1 MFREEN
7 KKLNMTLR
15 ISLLILLL
23 LSPGLLLAATAINI
37 GDPVTGEITAVG
49 EVDEYTFSANSG
61 DQVYFDAQSG
71 YGSRALVWTLTGPA
85 GDTLFSTDFQQPQGA
100 LRLAQDGQYSLTFY
114 DSRNRA
120 NISYGFQLFAVPETV
135 NEPITVE
142 QQVVGT
148 VASPGA
154 VTQYSFDAT
163 TGSRL
168 YFDPAYK
175 LAWSNLKWRLLNPD
189 GSTVFDTDFH
199 NPAEPHTMTQDGSYT
214 LEIYGSRA
222 KFGDFTFRIY
232 TVPDPTVVPI
242 ALNRTISGHFDKP
255 GVSVTYTFDA
265 ETGQNLYFDKT
276 VGANNLGFNWVLNDP
291 SGTQVGGSV
300 FNFNDF
306 GPISLTASGRYQLVF
321 NGRQDHTGSY
331 AFRIVDVVDPALQTI
346 AVEEFVSG
354 AIQTPGQSHL
364 YRFNADSG
372 DITLHLPERAA
383 SPRFHL
389 TAPDGTTL
397 FTAVWGRR
405 TTFNLPQDG
414 EYTLRVY
421 ANYGNR
427 GSYNFILSRSTT
439 QPVFPPTADLIVSS
453 VTAPT
458 KVIGNPAGF
467 DVSWTVTNQGS
478 VTATAWT
485 DSIIMTQ
492 GGSHLELIDKQ
503 SETLH
508 RESHSDSLAP
518 GASYTRTVH
527 LALPDGFEGDVEIT
541 VASDIDNQ
549 ILEEQEKNNSAGAGF
564 QTWVQREARTL
575 AGETTIQMDQAD
587 GSRYPTGTAL
597 SLSGQVQLFPGAINA
612 LFIIDVSGST
622 KLVDG
627 LDANFDGVTNI
638 ADDLNG
644 DNSVGD
650 ILDAEIGSIINLV
663 EKMQSKTDDLRVA
676 ALPFARES
684 WPIDAGVGA
693 FSQVFVDPAQNR
705 SIGQG
710 TADFEEAIRSAYV
723 VNGYFGGAKLFNKFW
738 LWQGTNFQ
746 AALQGATTTLA
757 SGPAADRTLVFMLTD
772 GESTVAHT
780 QQDIDALAARGITLF
795 AFQIGGNAVTASL
808 QSLVDGIDAHPLSS
822 AVARAVSDPN
832 DLTTA
837 LASAIELAGV
847 AVNGHGVQSLD
858 ASGHFFTPV
867 TLEAGANEFVIEAI
881 DSNGRNTSQTITLY
895 GDADSGSS
903 KSRRDLSGVSE
914 ASFSY
919 TRYDRRSKKLLT
931 DVVLS
936 NVGQVSQMGPFSAT
950 LRPVIPAAVELANPS
965 GVDDQGIPLINF
977 ALSATSTS
985 LPVAAQTEPFSAQF
999 ANPAEARFSVTLN
1012 PLGGSNMAPQI
1023 HSTPPVSVMSGASYS
1038 YPVVASDGDGQPLSY
1053 HLTQAPTSMVIDAAT
1068 GQINWSPL
1076 LAQMGSH
1083 QINLRVEDGF
1093 GGTVSQRFL
1102 LTVMDGSI
1110 NLPPLFQS
1118 APPTNLGSGASYS
1131 YTPQVFDPNGDTLAY
1146 RLNTPP
1152 AGFVIDPV
1160 SGVVSSLA
1168 PTDGTHD
1175 LIVEADDSRGGL
1187 ATQAFRLTVGGLS
1200 ANPGVPTF
1208 TSTPGTDSAPD
1219 RLYLYQ
1225 PLASDPDGDLLSF
1238 SLLQAPAGMTI
1249 DILNGRINWIANSSQ
1264 LGPNLVALKV
1274 EDGNGNFATQF
1285 FTIEVLES
1293 AINLPP
1299 AIISVP
1305 SLLASEGS
1313 LYSYQVS
1320 ATDPNGDPLDYALAD
1335 GPAGMTIHPVSG
1347 LLNYTPAVGQAGSVP
1362 VRLQVLDSS
1371 NALGEQAFTLEI
1383 RSENRAPQFITTPV
1397 ETATVGTTYRYAAK
1411 ATDSDDRVSYS
1422 LIARPAGLEVDS
1434 QSGLLFMTPDESL
1447 MGDSVVTLRAT
1458 DERGLSA
1465 DQTYTLSILA
1475 DTEAPIVSI
1484 VANPSALANIG
1495 DSLQLQVKAVDNVD
1509 LQVAAMTLDIDGAPV
1524 TLDATGLAHYTATQ
1538 AGLFTLHATATDSR
1552 GNQGET
1558 TLSLRVVNPADNTPP
1573 AIEITSPLPGETL
1586 TYLAD
1591 VIGSITADDL
1601 EFYRVEFARQGLVDI
1616 NNIGAENSHWQ
1627 LLAEGAGEVSN
1638 SQLATFDPT
1647 ALRNDGY
1654 IIRVMAQDFS
1664 GNIAIQALT
1673 TFVAGDA
1680 KLGQFSLEYSD
1691 LSMPLAGIPIEIT
1704 RRYNSFDA
1712 AVQGDF
1718 GYGWSLAVGNPDLR
1732 ETVPVAANEVS
1743 ASLFTAN
1750 AYTIGTRVYLTN
1762 PDGDRVG
1769 FTFEPSMSVGMLGT
1783 VFQPLFIADP
1793 GVKDRLEV
1801 DDITLSQNADGSFA
1815 IFMFGF
1821 NYNPENFRLIRPDG
1835 TAYHYNQ
1842 FTGLQQVSDPNSN
1855 ELTITDAGIFHSSGA
1870 SILFARDAQ
1879 GRITEI
1885 TDPDGNPISY
1895 LYDAEGNLSS
1905 MSYQDGAT
1913 LSYTY
1918 LDSPAHTISEI
1929 VDPDGRLIHRLEYDA
1944 DGRIVANT
1952 DALGNRVEMDW
1963 DPGNYYGSFID
1974 ARGSVTAFV
1983 YDDRGNVVQESDAL
1997 GGTISRSFDANN
2009 NLIEETDKNG
2019 YSRQFTYDVAGNQL
2033 SAVDPLGGS
2042 HSYLYDIFDNLI
2054 RYTDP
2059 LGRVTTFTYDGK
2071 GNLLEIVDAL
2081 GGQTV
2086 LEYDLQGQVSR
2097 ITNPV
2102 GAVYVNEHDGINV
2115 DPVRITQ
2122 PDGTQRQFEY
2132 NWMGLPVREVD
2143 ESGVE
2148 TLFTYDERG
2157 NLTSKRD
2164 ALGNVITHEYAGDKR
2179 TRTVDAKGGVTT
2191 FEYDELGQLIREH
2204 DANGGVVQ
2212 FGYDANGNRTLV
2224 MDQVGNVTRFTYDAL
2239 NNLVERIDSH
2249 SNSTLL
2255 GYDAVGRLIQKTD
2268 RNGRERT
2275 FSYDPLGRQIHEQWL
2290 DGAVVVNEVSSTYDA
2305 VGNRLSII
2313 DSDSRTINTYNALN
2327 QVIETDIT
2335 GTPLLPSVVLTQTY
2349 DASGKR
2355 VNVSDNMGLE
2365 QLSSYDV
2372 SGRLSSRLWQGIGAE
2387 VGFSYDALGGVN
2399 QISRSDAGSIAATS
2413 AFSYDLLGRMATLQH
2428 LDSAANVL
2436 VDYSYGY
2443 DATGLL
2449 INQSHHGDTVSYSY
2463 DALGQILSADSVLS
2477 GLENFSYD
2485 PSGNRTDG
2493 SHVTGVANQLL
2504 SSGQFDYEYDA
2515 EGNQVR
2521 RTEVATGAYS
2531 DYLYDHRNRLIQIQQ
2546 YAGNG
2551 ALLEVINN
2559 TYDALNRR
2567 IAITVDGVTTAIVY
2581 DGKHAWADF
2590 DSSGNA
2596 ASYYLFGEGI
2606 DQLLA
2611 RHQVGNTE
2619 WYLTDRL
2626 GSIHDIADAVGGV
2639 NNSYQYSSFGNVL
2652 AETTAA
2658 LSDRYRFTGREY
2670 DAVSG
2675 LYYYRARYYD
2685 ATAGR
2690 FLSEDPVGFA
2700 AGDFN
2705 LYRYVGNSPLN
2716 ATDPSGNNAV
2726 VGYAMNVRKLY
2737 KIIKPAMRTG
2747 KCLEKLFIGIADAID
2762 GAMGNS
2768 DLASEFM
2775 ACNYK

>member
-1 MFREEN
+1 MFRQEN
-7 KKLNMTLR
+7 KKQSISIR
-15 ISLLILLL
+15 ISLILLL
-23 LSPGLLLAATAINI
+23 LLCPSLLLAATAINV
-37 GDPVTGEITAVG
+37 GDPVTGEITVVG

-71 YGSRALVWTLTGPA
+71 FGRHAIVWTLTDPA
-85 GDTLFSTDFQQPQGA
+85 GGTLFSGDFMPQQGA
-100 LRLAQDGQYSLTFY
+100 VQLPLDGQYSLTFY
-114 DSRNRA
+114 DSKNRA
-120 NISYGFQLFAVPETV
+120 NISYGFQTFAVPEPV
-135 NEPITVE
+135 SEPITVE

-148 VASPGA
+148 VAFPGA
-154 VTQYSFDAT
+154 TTQYSFDAT

-168 YFDPAYK
+168 YFNPAYK
-175 LAWSNLKWRLLNPD
+175 LAWHDLYWRLFNPD
-189 GSTVFDTDFH
+189 GSTVFDGRFV
-199 NPAEPHTMTQDGSYT
+199 NPTEPEILTQDGSYV
-214 LEIYGSRA
+214 LEVYGKNA

-232 TVPDPTVVPI
+232 TVPDPTVIPI

-300 FNFNDF
+300 FGFNDF

-331 AFRIVDVVDPALQTI
+331 SFKIVDVADPAPQTI
-346 AVEEFVSG
+346 AIDEFVSG
-354 AIQTPGQSHL
+354 AIPTPGQSSIYH
-364 YRFNADSG
+364 FNASSG
-372 DITLHLPERAA
+372 DITLHVPERGA

-397 FTAVWGRR
+397 FTAVWGWR

-427 GSYNFILSRSTT
+427 GSYNFLLSRSTT

-478 VTATAWT
+478 VTATTWT

-503 SETLH
+503 SETLLQQ
-508 RESHSDSLAP
+508 SHNDSLAP
-518 GASYTRTVH
+518 GASYTRTAHVT
-527 LALPDGFEGDVEIT
+527 LPDGFEGSVEIT
-541 VASDIDNQ
+541 VASDSDNQ
-549 ILEEQEKNNSAGAGF
+549 ILEEQEKNNSAGSGF

-587 GSRYPTGTAL
+587 GTHYPAGTAL

-612 LFIIDVSGST
+612 LFIVDVSGST
-622 KLVDG
+622 KLVEG

-663 EKMQSKTDDLRVA
+663 EKMQGKTDDLRVA

-684 WPIDAGVGA
+684 WPIDAGVDA

-808 QSLVDGIDAHPLSS
+808 QSLVDGIDATPLSS
-822 AVARAVSDPN
+822 AVARAVDDPN
-832 DLTTA
+832 DLATA

-847 AVNGHGVQSLD
+847 AVNGRGVESLD

-867 TLEAGANEFVIEAI
+867 TLEEGANEFVIEAI

-903 KSRRDLSGVSE
+903 ESRRDLSGVSE

-977 ALSATSTS
+977 ALSAASTS
-985 LPVAAQTEPFSAQF
+985 LPVAAQTAPFAAQF
-999 ANPAEARFSVTLN
+999 SNPAEARFSVTLN
-1012 PLGGSNMAPQI
+1012 PLGGSNMTPQI

-1168 PTDGTHD
+1168 PTDGTYE

-1200 ANPGVPTF
+1200 ANPGVPMF
-1208 TSTPGTDSAPD
+1208 TSTPGTDSTPD

-1225 PLASDPDGDLLSF
+1225 PLASDPDGDLLSY

-1249 DILNGRINWIANSSQ
+1249 DIFNGRINWRANSSQ

-1285 FTIEVLES
+1285 FTIEVSES

-1383 RSENRAPQFITTPV
+1383 RPENRAPQFITTPV

-1411 ATDSDDRVSYS
+1411 AADSDDRVSYS

-1509 LQVAAMTLDIDGAPV
+1509 LQMAAVTLDIDGAPV

-1732 ETVPVAANEVS
+1732 ETVPVAANE
-1743 ASLFTAN
+1743 ASMGLFVAN
-1750 AYTIGTRVYLTN
+1750 AYTTGTRLYLTN

-1769 FTFEPSMSVGMLGT
+1769 FTFEPSISVGMLGT
-1783 VFQPLFIADP
+1783 VFQPLFTADP

-1815 IFMFGF
+1815 MFMLGF

-1835 TAYHYNQ
+1835 TIYHYNQ
-1842 FTGLQQVSDPNSN
+1842 FTGLQRIGDANGN
-1855 ELTITDAGIFHSSGA
+1855 ELTITEAGIFHSSGA
-1870 SILFARDAQ
+1870 SITFARDMQ
-1879 GRITEI
+1879 GRITQI
-1885 TDPDGNPISY
+1885 TDPNGNPISY
-1895 LYDAEGNLSS
+1895 TYDAEGDLSS

-1913 LSYTY
+1913 SSYTY
-1918 LDSPAHTISEI
+1918 LASPAHTISEI
-1929 VDPDGRLIHRLEYDA
+1929 IDPQGRLVSRLEYDA
-1944 DGRIVANT
+1944 AGRIVANI
-1952 DALGNRVEMDW
+1952 DALGNRAEMSW
-1963 DPGNYYGSFID
+1963 DPANFSGNFID
-1974 ARGSVTAFV
+1974 GRGNITEFV
-1983 YDDRGNVVQESDAL
+1983 YDDRGNIVQETDAL
-1997 GGTISRSFDANN
+1997 GGITLRSYDANN
-2009 NLIEETDKNG
+2009 NKISETDESG
-2019 YSRQFTYDVAGNQL
+2019 QTRQFTYDLAGNQL
-2033 SAVDPLGGS
+2033 SATDPLGNT
-2042 HSYLYDIFDNLI
+2042 HSYLYDSFGNIT

-2059 LGRVTTFTYDGK
+2059 LGRVTTLNHDAN
-2071 GNLLEIVDAL
+2071 GNLLEIIDAL
-2081 GGQTV
+2081 GGQMS
-2086 LEYDLQGQVSR
+2086 LEYDLQGQLTRLTDARGNVRQYEYDGVNVNPLR
-2097 ITNPV
+2097 IIHPD
-2102 GAVYVNEHDGINV
+2102 GAVE
-2115 DPVRITQ
+2115 
-2122 PDGTQRQFEY
+2122 QFEY
-2132 NWMGLPVREVD
+2132 NWSGHTTRKMD
-2143 ESGVE
+2143 ERGVE
-2148 TLFTYDERG
+2148 RLFTYDDRG
-2157 NLTSKRD
+2157 NLTRETD
-2164 ALGNVITHEYAGDKR
+2164 ALGHVTTHEYNGEQLI
-2179 TRTVDAKGGVTT
+2179 RTVDAQGNITL
-2191 FEYDELGQLIREH
+2191 FEYDDLGRLIRET

-2212 FGYDANGNRTLV
+2212 FTYDASGNRTSV
-2224 MDQVGNVTRFTYDAL
+2224 TDSVGNITRFIYDAL
-2239 NNLVERIDSH
+2239 NNRVERIDANA
-2249 SNSTLL
+2249 NSTLFA
-2255 GYDAVGRLIQKTD
+2255 YDAVGNLTLSID
-2268 RNGRERT
+2268 RNGRERA
-2275 FSYDPLGRQIHEQWL
+2275 FSYDASGRQISERWL
-2290 DGAVVVNEVSSTYDA
+2290 DGGTPVNEIQTAYDA
-2305 VGNRLSII
+2305 VGNRLSI
-2313 DSDSRTINTYNALN
+2313 SDNESSIRQTYDALN
-2327 QVIETDIT
+2327 RVVESDVT
-2335 GTPLLPSVVLTQTY
+2335 GTPLLPPRVMTTVY
-2349 DASGKR
+2349 DASGNR
-2355 VNVSDNMGLE
+2355 IQVSDSMGLGH
-2365 QLSSYDV
+2365 SSDYD
-2372 SGRLSSRLWQGIGAE
+2372 GRNRLIRRLWQGVDAQIDFTYDARGDLSSINRRD
-2387 VGFSYDALGGVN
+2387 VGFA
-2399 QISRSDAGSIAATS
+2399 AGSSGFTYDLLRRMTALSHTDSTATS
-2413 AFSYDLLGRMATLQH
+2413 VADYAYSYDLLGRLAT
-2428 LDSAANVL
+2428 
-2436 VDYSYGY
+2436 
-2443 DATGLL
+2443 
-2449 INQSHHGDTVSYSY
+2449 QSHHGDTVSYGY
-2463 DALGQILSADSVLS
+2463 DASSQLLSADSVLS
-2477 GLENFSYD
+2477 GFESFAYD
-2485 PSGNRTDG
+2485 LNGNRNDG
-2493 SHVTGVANQLL
+2493 GYVVGTANQML
-2504 SSGQFDYEYDA
+2504 SDGAADYDYDS
-2515 EGNQVR
+2515 EGNILR
-2521 RTEVATGAYS
+2521 KTEIATGLYS
-2531 DYLYDHRNRLIQIQQ
+2531 NFLYDHRNRLVQIQQ
-2546 YAGNG
+2546 RAVDGT
-2551 ALLEVINN
+2551 LLEVVGY

-2567 IAITVDGVTTAIVY
+2567 ISTTVGGVTTATLY
-2581 DGKHAWADF
+2581 DGENAWADF
-2590 DSSGNA
+2590 DGSGNLLNH
-2596 ASYYLFGEGI
+2596 YLFGEGD

-2611 RHQVGNTE
+2611 RSRSGNTD

-2626 GSIHDIADAVGGV
+2626 GTIHDIAGTAGVV
-2639 NNSYQYSSFGNVL
+2639 NNHYQYGSFGDLL
-2652 AETTAA
+2652 AETNSVQ
-2658 LSDRYRFTGREY
+2658 SDRYRFTGREY
-2670 DAVSG
+2670 DDTSG

-2685 ATAGR
+2685 ATLGR
-2690 FLSEDPVGFA
+2690 FISEDPAGFD

-2705 LYRYVGNSPLN
+2705 LYRYVGNAPQN
-2716 ATDPSGNNAV
+2716 ATDPSGNEAV
-2726 VGYAMNVRKLY
+2726 EYVNVTKMIY
-2737 KIIKPAMRTG
+2737 KVTKPAIKRYA
-2747 KCLEKLFIGIADAID
+2747 KCLEGLLMGVANAVESATGNGELVGEFGECLF
-2762 GAMGNS
+2762 
-2768 DLASEFM
+2768 
-2775 ACNYK
+2775 